1 MLFDYF
7 VEVESVVENGNV
19 DDIRNIVKKLLD
31 YAVWHNEF
39 EEGLMTEA
47 GYPMT
52 IPHGKIHEATE
63 TTEVKK
69 APKANPKP
77 ITAKYECEL
86 CGKPIYDSPRI
97 IRCTELTGFA
107 LYYRSIQD
115 QYKVC
120 NECGK
125 EFNDMVEKW
134 LIKKGAKLRAGYLD
148 KNIDKKDKD

>member
-1 MLFDYF
+1 MGRPKGSKNKNT
-7 VEVESVVENGNV
+7 VAKRESKKTDINNTTNVVN
-19 DDIRNIVKKLLD
+19 
-31 YAVWHNEF
+31 
-39 EEGLMTEA
+39 T
-47 GYPMT
+47 
-52 IPHGKIHEATE
+52 TE
-63 TTEVKK
+63 TTNSTEVTEAKK
-69 APKANPKP
+69 VPKADLKP
-77 ITAKYECEL
+77 ISAKYECEL

-134 LIKKGAKLRAGYLD
+134 LIKKGAKLRAGYI
-148 KNIDKKDKD
+148 NKKET

>member
-1 MLFDYF
+1 MGRPKGSKNKN
-7 VEVESVVENGNV
+7 SVVKAKTEGE
-19 DDIRNIVKKLLD
+19 KKTTN
-31 YAVWHNEF
+31 AAE
-39 EEGLMTEA
+39 TQ
-47 GYPMT
+47 
-52 IPHGKIHEATE
+52 E
-63 TTEVKK
+63 TTEFTETKK
-69 APKANPKP
+69 VPKTDSKS
-77 ITAKYECEL
+77 ISAKYECEL

-134 LIKKGAKLRAGYLD
+134 LIKKGAKLRAGY
-148 KNIDKKDKD
+148 IDKKEIEKEKET

>member
-1 MLFDYF
+1 MGRPKGSKNKNTVAKDKTNAKTENKKAPINTT
-7 VEVESVVENGNV
+7 VE
-19 DDIRNIVKKLLD
+19 
-31 YAVWHNEF
+31 
-39 EEGLMTEA
+39 
-47 GYPMT
+47 T
-52 IPHGKIHEATE
+52 INSTE

-69 APKANPKP
+69 VPKANPKP
-77 ITAKYECEL
+77 ISAKYECEL

-134 LIKKGAKLRAGYLD
+134 LIKKGAKLRAGYIN

>member
-1 MLFDYF
+1 MGRPKGSKNKSTIIKDKTNAKA
-7 VEVESVVENGNV
+7 EN
-19 DDIRNIVKKLLD
+19 
-31 YAVWHNEF
+31 
-39 EEGLMTEA
+39 
-47 GYPMT
+47 
-52 IPHGKIHEATE
+52 
-63 TTEVKK
+63 KK
-69 APKANPKP
+69 APINTTVETTNSTEITGTKKVPKADSKP
-77 ITAKYECEL
+77 ISAKYECEL

-134 LIKKGAKLRAGYLD
+134 LIKKGAKLRAGY
-148 KNIDKKDKD
+148 IDKKEIEKEKELRKE

>member
-1 MLFDYF
+1 MGRPKGSKNKNTVAKDKTNVKTKNKKALVNTT
-7 VEVESVVENGNV
+7 VETT
-19 DDIRNIVKKLLD
+19 K
-31 YAVWHNEF
+31 
-39 EEGLMTEA
+39 
-47 GYPMT
+47 T
-52 IPHGKIHEATE
+52 IE
-63 TTEVKK
+63 TTEAKK
-69 APKANPKP
+69 VPKADLKP
-77 ITAKYECEL
+77 ISAKYECEL

-134 LIKKGAKLRAGYLD
+134 LIKKGAKLRAGY
-148 KNIDKKDKD
+148 IDKKEIEKEKELRKE

>member
-1 MLFDYF
+1 MGRPKGSKNKSTAAKIKT
-7 VEVESVVENGNV
+7 ESE
-19 DDIRNIVKKLLD
+19 KKTTN
-31 YAVWHNEF
+31 AQE
-39 EEGLMTEA
+39 
-47 GYPMT
+47 
-52 IPHGKIHEATE
+52 ITE

-69 APKANPKP
+69 VPKADPKP

-134 LIKKGAKLRAGYLD
+134 LIKKGAKLRAGYID

>member
-1 MLFDYF
+1 MGRPKGSKNKSTIAKDKSNAKTENKKVPINTA
-7 VEVESVVENGNV
+7 VE
-19 DDIRNIVKKLLD
+19 
-31 YAVWHNEF
+31 
-39 EEGLMTEA
+39 
-47 GYPMT
+47 T
-52 IPHGKIHEATE
+52 INSTE

-69 APKANPKP
+69 VPKTDSKP

-134 LIKKGAKLRAGYLD
+134 LIKKGAKLRAGY
-148 KNIDKKDKD
+148 IDKKEIEKEKET

>member
-1 MLFDYF
+1 MGRPKGSKNKSTIAKDKASAKTENKKTPINTT
-7 VEVESVVENGNV
+7 VETINSTQTIET
-19 DDIRNIVKKLLD
+19 KK
-31 YAVWHNEF
+31 V
-39 EEGLMTEA
+39 
-47 GYPMT
+47 
-52 IPHGKIHEATE
+52 
-63 TTEVKK
+63 
-69 APKANPKP
+69 PKTDSKP
-77 ITAKYECEL
+77 ISAKYECEL

-134 LIKKGAKLRAGYLD
+134 LIKKGAKLRAGY
-148 KNIDKKDKD
+148 IDKKEIEKEKET

>member
-1 MLFDYF
+1 MGRPKGSKNKN
-7 VEVESVVENGNV
+7 SVVKAKTESE
-19 DDIRNIVKKLLD
+19 KK
-31 YAVWHNEF
+31 ATNTKE
-39 EEGLMTEA
+39 
-47 GYPMT
+47 
-52 IPHGKIHEATE
+52 IPE

-69 APKANPKP
+69 VHKTGPKS

-107 LYYRSIQD
+107 LYHRSIQD

-134 LIKKGAKLRAGYLD
+134 LIKKGAKLRAGY
-148 KNIDKKDKD
+148 IDKKEIEKEKET

>member
-1 MLFDYF
+1 MGRPKGSKNKSTIAKDKANVKTENKKAPINTT
-7 VEVESVVENGNV
+7 VEITNS
-19 DDIRNIVKKLLD
+19 
-31 YAVWHNEF
+31 
-39 EEGLMTEA
+39 
-47 GYPMT
+47 
-52 IPHGKIHEATE
+52 TE

-69 APKANPKP
+69 VPKTDSKP

-125 EFNDMVEKW
+125 EFNNMVEKW
-134 LIKKGAKLRAGYLD
+134 LIKKGAKLRAGY
-148 KNIDKKDKD
+148 IDKKEIEKEKET

>member
-1 MLFDYF
+1 MGRPKGSKNKNTVAKDKTNVKTENKKATIDTN
-7 VEVESVVENGNV
+7 VETTNS
-19 DDIRNIVKKLLD
+19 
-31 YAVWHNEF
+31 
-39 EEGLMTEA
+39 
-47 GYPMT
+47 
-52 IPHGKIHEATE
+52 TE

-69 APKANPKP
+69 VPKADLKP
-77 ITAKYECEL
+77 ISAKYECEL

-134 LIKKGAKLRAGYLD
+134 LIKKGAKLRAGY
-148 KNIDKKDKD
+148 IDKKEIETENET

>member
-1 MLFDYF
+1 MGRAKGSKNKNT
-7 VEVESVVENGNV
+7 VAKVESKKTAVNNTTNV
-19 DDIRNIVKKLLD
+19 INTTEIQ
-31 YAVWHNEF
+31 EI
-39 EEGLMTEA
+39 TEA
-47 GYPMT
+47 
-52 IPHGKIHEATE
+52 
-63 TTEVKK
+63 KK
-69 APKANPKP
+69 VPKADSKP
-77 ITAKYECEL
+77 IAAKYECEL

-134 LIKKGAKLRAGYLD
+134 LIKKGAKLRAGYIN

>member
-1 MLFDYF
+1 MGRPKGSKNKSTIIKDKIN
-7 VEVESVVENGNV
+7 VKTEN
-19 DDIRNIVKKLLD
+19 
-31 YAVWHNEF
+31 
-39 EEGLMTEA
+39 
-47 GYPMT
+47 
-52 IPHGKIHEATE
+52 
-63 TTEVKK
+63 KK
-69 APKANPKP
+69 APINTTVEATNSTEITGTKKVPKADSKP

-134 LIKKGAKLRAGYLD
+134 LLKKGAKLRAGY
-148 KNIDKKDKD
+148 IDKKEIEKEKELRKE

>member
-1 MLFDYF
+1 MGRPKGSKNKST
-7 VEVESVVENGNV
+7 VAKIKTESE
-19 DDIRNIVKKLLD
+19 KKIT
-31 YAVWHNEF
+31 NTPE
-39 EEGLMTEA
+39 T
-47 GYPMT
+47 T
-52 IPHGKIHEATE
+52 NSTE
-63 TTEVKK
+63 TTEAKK
-69 APKANPKP
+69 VSKADSKP
-77 ITAKYECEL
+77 ISAKYECEL

-134 LIKKGAKLRAGYLD
+134 LIKKGAKLRAGY
-148 KNIDKKDKD
+148 IDKKEIEKEKKA

>member
-1 MLFDYF
+1 MGRPKGSKNKSTIAKDKINVKTENKKAPINTT
-7 VEVESVVENGNV
+7 VETIDS
-19 DDIRNIVKKLLD
+19 
-31 YAVWHNEF
+31 
-39 EEGLMTEA
+39 TEA
-47 GYPMT
+47 
-52 IPHGKIHEATE
+52 
-63 TTEVKK
+63 TEVKK
-69 APKANPKP
+69 APKTDSKS
-77 ITAKYECEL
+77 TSAKYECEL

-134 LIKKGAKLRAGYLD
+134 LIKKGAKLRAGY
-148 KNIDKKDKD
+148 IDKKKIEKEKET

>member
-1 MLFDYF
+1 MGRPKGSKNKSTAAKIKT
-7 VEVESVVENGNV
+7 ESE
-19 DDIRNIVKKLLD
+19 KKTT
-31 YAVWHNEF
+31 N
-39 EEGLMTEA
+39 T
-47 GYPMT
+47 PKT
-52 IPHGKIHEATE
+52 TNSTE
-63 TTEVKK
+63 TTEAKK
-69 APKANPKP
+69 VLKVDSKP
-77 ITAKYECEL
+77 ISAKYECEL

-134 LIKKGAKLRAGYLD
+134 LIKKGAKLRAGY
-148 KNIDKKDKD
+148 IDKKET

>member
-1 MLFDYF
+1 MGRPKGSKNKSTIIKDKTNVKTENKKTPINTT
-7 VEVESVVENGNV
+7 VETTNS
-19 DDIRNIVKKLLD
+19 
-31 YAVWHNEF
+31 
-39 EEGLMTEA
+39 
-47 GYPMT
+47 
-52 IPHGKIHEATE
+52 TE
-63 TTEVKK
+63 TTEAKK
-69 APKANPKP
+69 VPKTDHKP

-134 LIKKGAKLRAGYLD
+134 LIKKGAKLRAGYIN

>member
-1 MLFDYF
+1 MGRLKGSKNKNTVAKDKT
-7 VEVESVVENGNV
+7 NV
-19 DDIRNIVKKLLD
+19 KTKN
-31 YAVWHNEF
+31 
-39 EEGLMTEA
+39 
-47 GYPMT
+47 
-52 IPHGKIHEATE
+52 
-63 TTEVKK
+63 KK
-69 APKANPKP
+69 APINTTVETTKTTESTEAKKVPKADSKP
-77 ITAKYECEL
+77 ISAKYECEL

-134 LIKKGAKLRAGYLD
+134 LIKKGAKLRAGY
-148 KNIDKKDKD
+148 IDKKEIEKEKET

>member
-1 MLFDYF
+1 MGRPKGSKNKNT
-7 VEVESVVENGNV
+7 VAKVESKKAAVNNTTNVV
-19 DDIRNIVKKLLD
+19 K
-31 YAVWHNEF
+31 
-39 EEGLMTEA
+39 T
-47 GYPMT
+47 
-52 IPHGKIHEATE
+52 TE

-69 APKANPKP
+69 VPKADLKP
-77 ITAKYECEL
+77 ISAKYECEL

-134 LIKKGAKLRAGYLD
+134 LIKKGAKLRAGY
-148 KNIDKKDKD
+148 IDKKEIEKEKET

>member
-1 MLFDYF
+1 MGRPKGSKNKN
-7 VEVESVVENGNV
+7 SVVKAKTESE
-19 DDIRNIVKKLLD
+19 KKTTN
-31 YAVWHNEF
+31 APE
-39 EEGLMTEA
+39 
-47 GYPMT
+47 
-52 IPHGKIHEATE
+52 ITE

-69 APKANPKP
+69 VPKTYPKP

-134 LIKKGAKLRAGYLD
+134 LIKKGAKLRAGY
-148 KNIDKKDKD
+148 IDKKEIEKEKRLKQE

>member
-1 MLFDYF
+1 MGRPKGSKNKSTIAKDKINVKTENKKVPINTT
-7 VEVESVVENGNV
+7 VETANS
-19 DDIRNIVKKLLD
+19 
-31 YAVWHNEF
+31 
-39 EEGLMTEA
+39 
-47 GYPMT
+47 
-52 IPHGKIHEATE
+52 TE
-63 TTEVKK
+63 TTETKK
-69 APKANPKP
+69 VSKTDPKP

-107 LYYRSIQD
+107 LYHRSIQD

-125 EFNDMVEKW
+125 EFNNMVEKW
-134 LIKKGAKLRAGYLD
+134 LIKKGAKLRAGYID

>member
-1 MLFDYF
+1 MGRPKG
-7 VEVESVVENGNV
+7 SKNK
-19 DDIRNIVKKLLD
+19 NIVAKDKTN
-31 YAVWHNEF
+31 AK
-39 EEGLMTEA
+39 TES
-47 GYPMT
+47 
-52 IPHGKIHEATE
+52 
-63 TTEVKK
+63 KK
-69 APKANPKP
+69 APINSTAETINSIETPETKKVPKADSKP
-77 ITAKYECEL
+77 ISAKYECEL

-134 LIKKGAKLRAGYLD
+134 LIKKGAKLRTGY
-148 KNIDKKDKD
+148 IDKKEIEKEKET

>member
-1 MLFDYF
+1 MGRPKGSKNKSTIIKDKINVKTENKKAPINTT
-7 VEVESVVENGNV
+7 VETTNS
-19 DDIRNIVKKLLD
+19 
-31 YAVWHNEF
+31 
-39 EEGLMTEA
+39 TQ
-47 GYPMT
+47 
-52 IPHGKIHEATE
+52 

-69 APKANPKP
+69 VPKTDPKP

-134 LIKKGAKLRAGYLD
+134 LIKKGAKLRAGY
-148 KNIDKKDKD
+148 IDKKELRKE

>member
-1 MLFDYF
+1 MGRPKGSKNKSTIIKDKINVKTENKKAPINTT
-7 VEVESVVENGNV
+7 VETTNS
-19 DDIRNIVKKLLD
+19 
-31 YAVWHNEF
+31 
-39 EEGLMTEA
+39 
-47 GYPMT
+47 
-52 IPHGKIHEATE
+52 TE
-63 TTEVKK
+63 TTEAKK
-69 APKANPKP
+69 VPKADPKP

-134 LIKKGAKLRAGYLD
+134 LIKKGAKLRAGY
-148 KNIDKKDKD
+148 IDKKEIEKEKKA

>member
-1 MLFDYF
+1 MGRPKGSKNKNT
-7 VEVESVVENGNV
+7 VAKGESKKTAVNNTTNV
-19 DDIRNIVKKLLD
+19 INT
-31 YAVWHNEF
+31 
-39 EEGLMTEA
+39 TE
-47 GYPMT
+47 
-52 IPHGKIHEATE
+52 IQE
-63 TTEVKK
+63 TTEAKK
-69 APKANPKP
+69 VPKANPKP
-77 ITAKYECEL
+77 ISAKYECEL

-134 LIKKGAKLRAGYLD
+134 LIKKGAKLRAGY
-148 KNIDKKDKD
+148 IDKKEIEKEKKA

>member
-1 MLFDYF
+1 MGRPKGSKNKNT
-7 VEVESVVENGNV
+7 VAKVESKKAAVNNTINVVNT
-19 DDIRNIVKKLLD
+19 
-31 YAVWHNEF
+31 
-39 EEGLMTEA
+39 TE
-47 GYPMT
+47 T
-52 IPHGKIHEATE
+52 TNSTE
-63 TTEVKK
+63 TTEAKK
-69 APKANPKP
+69 VPKTDHKP

-134 LIKKGAKLRAGYLD
+134 LIKKGAKLRAGY
-148 KNIDKKDKD
+148 IDKKEIEKEKELRKE